1 MRTIAARTGDYRP
14 DENPPSYQTDE
25 SLKGQNNP
33 LGLVKCSLHVFKRSH
48 GEWFPVAGEAY
59 WEEFAPL
66 TEVWKYSDESG
77 KREPTGEFAL
87 DPKSTWSRMPRLMLA
102 KCAEAAALRRGWPD
116 DLGQVYV
123 EEELDRAKVIDLLPS
138 EAAAQG
144 ATEERLERIG
154 GRDTILIS
162 WKAEDALVPV
172 RVGQLADNIV
182 NFIRGSTAG
191 EVKSFSDRNR
201 FGLREFWARAPGDAL
216 EVKKAIEAKLATSEA
231 TTE

>member
-1 MRTIAARTGDYRP
+1 MR
-14 DENPPSYQTDE
+14 
-25 SLKGQNNP
+25 
-33 LGLVKCSLHVFKRSH
+33 VFKRSH
-48 GEWFPVAGEAY
+48 GDWFPVAGEAY
-59 WEEFAPL
+59 WTEFAPL
-66 TEVWKYSDESG
+66 TEVWAFNDETG
-77 KREPTGEFAL
+77 KREPTGQFAL

-154 GRDTILIS
+154 GRDTILVA
-162 WKAEDALVPV
+162 WKPEDALIPV
-172 RVGQLADNIV
+172 RVGQLADNV
-182 NFIRGSTAG
+182 LAFIKASTPE
-191 EVKSFSDRNR
+191 EVKSFAERNR

-216 EVKKAIEAKLATSEA
+216 VVKKEIEGKMAQIGKADTNA
-231 TTE
+231 D